1 MSSSRE
7 SNLRHSFSEMNSS
20 RKIGILGAGSWG
32 TALALLL
39 GKKGEQVTLW
49 GRRREIVDTIN
60 LKRENPFYLPGVS
73 LPENIRATLEMEEV
87 VGDKEVIVLA
97 VPSFAMREVAE
108 RLSRCAIGNALVVN
122 ASKGLEEESG
132 KRMSEVVLEIMP
144 YLKDRLLVLSGP
156 NLAGE
161 IVREVPTTSVVG
173 GDENLSSRVQELFST
188 HYFRVYR
195 NEDIVGVELGGALK
209 NIIAIGAGIN
219 DGLGF
224 GDNTKSALMTRGL
237 AEMIR
242 LGLKLGASLQTFF
255 GLAGLGDLVAT
266 CASPLSRNRRLGEL
280 IAKGFPLEEAKRI
293 IGQVV
298 EGEPTTRAA
307 YNLALS
313 LGVDMPIT
321 SEIYNVLFKG
331 KDPRQAVID
340 LMTRPLKPEKYP

>member
-1 MSSSRE
+1 MSYPR
-7 SNLRHSFSEMNSS
+7 R
-20 RKIGILGAGSWG
+20 IGILGAGSWG

-39 GKKGEQVTLW
+39 GKKGEDVTIW
-49 GRRREIVDTIN
+49 GRREEIVNAIN
-60 LKRENPFYLPGVS
+60 LKKENTFYLPGVS
-73 LPENIRATLEMEEV
+73 LPPRIRATLDIDEV
-87 VGDKEVIVLA
+87 VEGKDVIVLA

-108 RLSRCAIGNALVVN
+108 KLSRYDIEGAIVVS
-122 ASKGLEEESG
+122 ASKGLEERSG
-132 KRMSEVVLEIMP
+132 KRLSEVILEIMP
-144 YLKDRLLVLSGP
+144 SLAPRLLVLSGP

-161 IVREVPTTSVVG
+161 IVKEVPTTSVVAG
-173 GDENLSSRVQELFST
+173 EESISSMVQELFAT

-255 GLAGLGDLVAT
+255 GLSGLGDLVAT
-266 CASPLSRNRRLGEL
+266 CASQLSRNRRLGEL
-280 IAKGFPLEEAKRI
+280 IAKGMALEEAKKT
-293 IGQVV
+293 IGQVA

-321 SEIYNVLFKG
+321 SEVYNVLFKG

-340 LMTRPLKPEKYP
+340 LMTRPLKPERYP

>member
-1 MSSSRE
+1 M
-7 SNLRHSFSEMNSS
+7 M
-20 RKIGILGAGSWG
+20 KIGILGAGSWG

-39 GKKGEQVTLW
+39 GKKGEDVLLW
-49 GRRREIVDTIN
+49 ARRKEIADEIN
-60 LKRENPFYLPGVS
+60 TRKENRSYLPGIT
-73 LPENIRATLEMEEV
+73 LPSTIRATIEIEEAV
-87 VGDKEVIVLA
+87 AKKDVIVLA
-97 VPSFAMREVAE
+97 VPSFAMREVVE
-108 RLSRCAIGNALVVN
+108 RLFHCDIGGAIVVS
-122 ASKGLEEESG
+122 AAKGLEEESG
-132 KRMSEVVLEIMP
+132 KRMSEVILEIMP
-144 YLKDRLLVLSGP
+144 YLKERLLVLSGP

-161 IVREVPTTSVVG
+161 IVREIPTTSVVAG
-173 GDENLSSRVQELFST
+173 EENISSCVQELFAT

-195 NEDIVGVELGGALK
+195 NEDIIGVELGGALK

-280 IAKGFPLEEAKRI
+280 IAKGKSLDEAKRE
-293 IGQVV
+293 IGQVA

-307 YNLALS
+307 YNLAMN
-313 LGVDMPIT
+313 LGVEMPIT

-331 KDPRQAVID
+331 KNPRQAVID
-340 LMTRPLKPEKYP
+340 LMTRPLKAERYPS

>member
-1 MSSSRE
+1 MS
-7 SNLRHSFSEMNSS
+7 HP

-39 GKKGEQVTLW
+39 GKKGEDVVIW
-49 GRRREIVDTIN
+49 GRRAEIVNAIN
-60 LKRENPFYLPGVS
+60 LQRENTFYLPGVH
-73 LPENIRATLEMEEV
+73 LPQNISATLEIEEAV
-87 VGDKEVIVLA
+87 QGKEVIVLA

-108 RLSRCAIGNALVVN
+108 KLSHCDMEEAIVVS
-122 ASKGLEEESG
+122 ASKGLEESG
-132 KRMSEVVLEIMP
+132 KRMSEVILEIMP
-144 YLKDRLLVLSGP
+144 SLSRRLLVLSGP

-161 IVREVPTTSVVG
+161 IVKEVPTTSVVAG
-173 GDENLSSRVQELFST
+173 EENLSSMVQELFAT

-280 IAKGFPLEEAKRI
+280 IAKGMSLEEAKRT

-313 LGVDMPIT
+313 LEVDMPIT
-321 SEIYNVLFKG
+321 FEVYNVLFKG

-340 LMTRPLKPEKYP
+340 LMTRPLKREKYP

>member
-1 MSSSRE
+1 MSQ
-7 SNLRHSFSEMNSS
+7 S
-20 RKIGILGAGSWG
+20 RKIAILGAGSWG

-39 GKKGEQVTLW
+39 GKKGEEVTLW
-49 GRRREIVDTIN
+49 GRRREIVDAIN
-60 LKRENPFYLPGVS
+60 IKRENPFYLPGIPLS
-73 LPENIRATLEMEEV
+73 PQITATLQIDSAVE
-87 VGDKEVIVLA
+87 GKDVIVLA
-97 VPSFAMREVAE
+97 VPSFAMRAVVEKLAK
-108 RLSRCAIGNALVVN
+108 CDIGQAVVVS

-132 KRMSEVVLEIMP
+132 KRMSEVILEIMP
-144 YLKDRLLVLSGP
+144 HLKNRLLVLSGP

-161 IVREVPTTSVVG
+161 IVREIPTTSVVAG
-173 GDENLSSRVQELFST
+173 EESLSSMVQELFAT

-280 IAKGFPLEEAKRI
+280 IAKGLSLEEAKRK

-298 EGEPTTRAA
+298 EGEPTTKAA

-321 SEIYNVLFKG
+321 CEVYNVLFKG
-331 KDPRQAVID
+331 KDPRKAVMD

>member
-1 MSSSRE
+1 MR
-7 SNLRHSFSEMNSS
+7 
-20 RKIGILGAGSWG
+20 IGILGAGSWG
-32 TALALLL
+32 TALAFLL
-39 GKKGEQVTLW
+39 GKKGEDVLIW
-49 GRRREIVDTIN
+49 ARRKEIADWIN
-60 LKRENPFYLPGVS
+60 DRNENRFYLPGIL
-73 LPENIRATLEMEEV
+73 LPPNIRATIEIEEAV
-87 VGDKEVIVLA
+87 EGKDVIVLA
-97 VPSFAMREVAE
+97 VPSFAMREVVE
-108 RLSRCAIGNALVVN
+108 RLSQCDIGSAIVVS
-122 ASKGLEEESG
+122 AAKGLEEESG
-132 KRMSEVVLEIMP
+132 KRMSEVILEIMP
-144 YLKDRLLVLSGP
+144 SLKERLLVLSGP

-161 IVREVPTTSVVG
+161 IVREIPTTSVVAG
-173 GDENLSSRVQELFST
+173 EESLSSLVQELFAT

-195 NEDIVGVELGGALK
+195 NEDIIGVELGGALK

-280 IAKGFPLEEAKRI
+280 IAKGRSLEEAKRE
-293 IGQVV
+293 IGQVA

-307 YNLALS
+307 YNLAMS
-313 LGVDMPIT
+313 LGVEMPIT
-321 SEIYNVLFKG
+321 CEVYNVLFKG

-340 LMTRPLKPEKYP
+340 LMTRPLKAERYP

>member
-1 MSSSRE
+1 MR
-7 SNLRHSFSEMNSS
+7 
-20 RKIGILGAGSWG
+20 IGILGAGSWG
-32 TALALLL
+32 TALAFLL
-39 GKKGEQVTLW
+39 GKKGEDVLIW
-49 GRRREIVDTIN
+49 ARRKEIADWIN
-60 LKRENPFYLPGVS
+60 DRNENRFYLPGIV
-73 LPENIRATLEMEEV
+73 LPPNIRATIEIEEV
-87 VGDKEVIVLA
+87 VEGKDVIVLA
-97 VPSFAMREVAE
+97 VPSFAMREVVE
-108 RLSRCAIGNALVVN
+108 RLSQCDIGSAIVVS
-122 ASKGLEEESG
+122 AAKGLEEESG
-132 KRMSEVVLEIMP
+132 KRMSEVILEIMP
-144 YLKDRLLVLSGP
+144 SLKERLLVLSGP

-161 IVREVPTTSVVG
+161 IVREIPTTSVVAG
-173 GDENLSSRVQELFST
+173 EESLSSLVQELFAT

-195 NEDIVGVELGGALK
+195 NEDIIGVELGGALK

-280 IAKGFPLEEAKRI
+280 IAKGRSLEEAKRE
-293 IGQVV
+293 IGQVA

-307 YNLALS
+307 YNLAMS
-313 LGVDMPIT
+313 LGVEMPIT
-321 SEIYNVLFKG
+321 CEVYNVLFKG

-340 LMTRPLKPEKYP
+340 LMTRPLKAERYP

>member
-1 MSSSRE
+1 MR
-7 SNLRHSFSEMNSS
+7 RP

-39 GKKGEQVTLW
+39 GKKGEEITLW
-49 GRRREIVDTIN
+49 GRRREIVESIN
-60 LKRENPFYLPGVS
+60 LKRENPIYLPGVPLS
-73 LPENIRATLEMEEV
+73 PKIRATLEMEEAV
-87 VGDKEVIVLA
+87 INKEVIVLA
-97 VPSFAMREVAE
+97 VPSFAMREVAK
-108 RLSRCAIGNALVVN
+108 RLALFDVGEAVLVN

-132 KRMSEVVLEIMP
+132 KRMSEVILEIMP
-144 YLKDRLLVLSGP
+144 HLKNRLLVLSGP

-161 IVREVPTTSVVG
+161 IVKEIPTTSVVAG
-173 GDENLSSRVQELFST
+173 EENLSSMVQELFAT

-242 LGLKLGASLQTFF
+242 LGLKLGASFQTFF

-280 IAKGFPLEEAKRI
+280 IAKGLSLEEAKRR

-313 LGVDMPIT
+313 LDVEMPIT
-321 SEIYNVLFKG
+321 CEVYNVLFKG
-331 KDPRQAVID
+331 KDPRRAVMD
-340 LMTRPLKPEKYP
+340 LMTRPLKPERYP

>member
-1 MSSSRE
+1 MR
-7 SNLRHSFSEMNSS
+7 
-20 RKIGILGAGSWG
+20 IGILGAGSWG
-32 TALALLL
+32 TALAFLL
-39 GKKGEQVTLW
+39 GKKGEDVLIW
-49 GRRREIVDTIN
+49 ARRKEIADWIN
-60 LKRENPFYLPGVS
+60 DRNENRFYLPGIV
-73 LPENIRATLEMEEV
+73 LPPNIRATIEIEEAV
-87 VGDKEVIVLA
+87 EGKDVIVLA
-97 VPSFAMREVAE
+97 VPSFAMREVVE
-108 RLSRCAIGNALVVN
+108 RLSQCDIGSAIVVS
-122 ASKGLEEESG
+122 AAKGLEEESG
-132 KRMSEVVLEIMP
+132 KRMSEVILEIMP
-144 YLKDRLLVLSGP
+144 SLKERLLVLSGP

-161 IVREVPTTSVVG
+161 IVREIPTTSVVAG
-173 GDENLSSRVQELFST
+173 EESLSSLVQELFAT

-195 NEDIVGVELGGALK
+195 NEDIIGVELGGALK

-280 IAKGFPLEEAKRI
+280 IAKGRSLEEAKRE
-293 IGQVV
+293 IGQVA

-307 YNLALS
+307 YNLAMS
-313 LGVDMPIT
+313 LGVEMPIT
-321 SEIYNVLFKG
+321 CEVYNVLFKG

-340 LMTRPLKPEKYP
+340 LMTRPLKAERYP

>member
-1 MSSSRE
+1 MR
-7 SNLRHSFSEMNSS
+7 
-20 RKIGILGAGSWG
+20 IGILGAGSWG
-32 TALALLL
+32 TALAFLL
-39 GKKGEQVTLW
+39 GKKGEDVLIW
-49 GRRREIVDTIN
+49 ARRKEIADWIN
-60 LKRENPFYLPGVS
+60 DRKENRFYLPGIL
-73 LPENIRATLEMEEV
+73 LPPNIRATIEIEEAV
-87 VGDKEVIVLA
+87 EGKDVIVLA
-97 VPSFAMREVAE
+97 VPSFAMREVVE
-108 RLSRCAIGNALVVN
+108 RLSQCDIGSAIVVS
-122 ASKGLEEESG
+122 AAKGLEEESG
-132 KRMSEVVLEIMP
+132 KRMSEVILEIMP
-144 YLKDRLLVLSGP
+144 SLKERLLVLSGP

-161 IVREVPTTSVVG
+161 IVREIPTTSVVAG
-173 GDENLSSRVQELFST
+173 EESLSSLVQELFAT

-195 NEDIVGVELGGALK
+195 NEDIIGVELGGALK

-280 IAKGFPLEEAKRI
+280 IAKGRSLEEAKRE
-293 IGQVV
+293 IGQVA

-307 YNLALS
+307 YNLAMS
-313 LGVDMPIT
+313 LGVEMPIT
-321 SEIYNVLFKG
+321 CEVYNVLFKG

-340 LMTRPLKPEKYP
+340 LMTRPLKAERYP

>member
-1 MSSSRE
+1 M
-7 SNLRHSFSEMNSS
+7 
-20 RKIGILGAGSWG
+20 GAGSWG

-39 GKKGEQVTLW
+39 GKKGEDIILW
-49 GRRREIVDTIN
+49 GRRKEIVEAIN
-60 LKRENPFYLPGVS
+60 LHRENPFYLPGVT
-73 LPENIRATLEMEEV
+73 LTPKIRATMEIEEAV
-87 VGDKEVIVLA
+87 NRRDVIVLA
-97 VPSFAMREVAE
+97 VPSFAMREVVEKLAH
-108 RLSRCAIGNALVVN
+108 CDIGEAVIVN

-132 KRMSEVVLEIMP
+132 KRMSEVILEIMP
-144 YLKDRLLVLSGP
+144 YIKERLLVLSGP

-161 IVREVPTTSVVG
+161 IVREIPTTSVVAG
-173 GDENLSSRVQELFST
+173 EESLSSMVQELFAT
-188 HYFRVYR
+188 PYFRVYR

-242 LGLKLGASLQTFF
+242 LGLKLGASIQTFF

-280 IAKGFPLEEAKRI
+280 IAKGFTLDEAKKR

-313 LGVDMPIT
+313 LEVDMPIT
-321 SEIYNVLFKG
+321 CEIYNVLFKG
-331 KDPRQAVID
+331 KDPRQAVMD
-340 LMTRPLKPEKYP
+340 LMTRPLKSERYP

>member
-1 MSSSRE
+1 MKG
-7 SNLRHSFSEMNSS
+7 F
-20 RKIGILGAGSWG
+20 KIGVLGAGSWG

-39 GKKGEQVTLW
+39 GKKGEDVIIW
-49 GRRREIVDTIN
+49 GRREKIVDTIN
-60 LKRENPFYLPGVS
+60 ERGENPVYLPGVP
-73 LPENIRATLEMEEV
+73 LPQNIRATKEIEEAV
-87 VGDKEVIVLA
+87 LGKDVIVLA
-97 VPSFAMREVAE
+97 VPSFAMREVVTKLA
-108 RLSRCAIGNALVVN
+108 RIPLGDAILVS

-132 KRMSEVVLEIMP
+132 KRMSEVILEIMP
-144 YLKDRLLVLSGP
+144 DVSQRLLVLSGP

-161 IVREVPTTSVVG
+161 IVKEVPTTSVVAG
-173 GDENLSSRVQELFST
+173 EERLSCIVQELFAT

-195 NEDIVGVELGGALK
+195 NEDIIGVELGGALK

-280 IAKGFPLEEAKRI
+280 IAKGLSLEEAKRK
-293 IGQVV
+293 IGQVA

-307 YNLALS
+307 YNLAQS
-313 LGVDMPIT
+313 LGVEMPIT
-321 SEIYNVLFKG
+321 CEIYKVLFQG
-331 KDPRQAVID
+331 KAPRQAVID
-340 LMTRPLKPEKYP
+340 LMTRPLKPESYP